1 MTDPFPSTAL
11 SKQPGVTLTSFGYGA
26 AQLGNLYRETTDEE
40 STAALKTAWD
50 AGVRYFDTAPHYGL
64 GLSERRVGA
73 GLKDFPREELV
84 ISTKVGRLLE
94 DSPQTAHLRDDQG
107 FDVPA
112 NLKRVADYSR
122 DGVLRSIE
130 ESLVRLGTDYLD
142 IAYLHDPDDHWE
154 QASTSGMQGLI
165 ELRDQGVVK
174 AIGAGMNQSQMLT
187 RFAVECDVDVLMC
200 AGRYTLLEQPALA
213 DLLPAA
219 LANDVAIVI
228 AGVYNSGLLARNE
241 VPADAT
247 YNYAA
252 APGDLV
258 ARAQRLAEVVRG
270 YGVTLPQ
277 VALAFVTGHP
287 AVVSTVIGL
296 RTAAQVSDS
305 VDRLSATIP
314 PQLWQ
319 DLKDQ
324 GLLAAQ
330 TPTP

>member
-1 MTDPFPSTAL
+1 MTDAFPSTAL
-11 SKQPGVTLTSFGYGA
+11 PKRPGITLTSFGYGA

-130 ESLVRLGTDYLD
+130 ESLVRLGTDYID
-142 IAYLHDPDDHWE
+142 IAFLHDPDDHWD

-165 ELRDQGVVK
+165 ELREQGVVR

-187 RFAVECDVDVLMC
+187 RFATECDVDVLMC
-200 AGRYTLLEQPALA
+200 AGRYTLLEQPAMA

-219 LANDVAIVI
+219 LANDVGIVI

-247 YNYAA
+247 YNYSQ
-252 APGDLV
+252 APAQLI
-258 ARAQRLAEVVRG
+258 ARAQSLAEVTRG
-270 YGVTLPQ
+270 YGLTLPQ
-277 VALAFVTGHP
+277 IALAFVTGHP

-296 RTAAQVSDS
+296 RTQEQVTDTVSRLR
-305 VDRLSATIP
+305 VDVPA
-314 PQLWQ
+314 QLWQ
-319 DLKDQ
+319 DLKEK
-324 GLLAAQ
+324 GLLSADLI
-330 TPTP
+330 TP